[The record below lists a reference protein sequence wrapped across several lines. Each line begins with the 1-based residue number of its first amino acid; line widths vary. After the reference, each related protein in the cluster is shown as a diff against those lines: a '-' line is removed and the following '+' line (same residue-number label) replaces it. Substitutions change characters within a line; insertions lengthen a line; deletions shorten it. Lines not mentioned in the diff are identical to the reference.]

1 MTDIGGTKTVY
12 APVTPSVDNNAKPST
27 PRQSGSVSP
36 GLLEPSPN
44 TTWAEP
50 APAWVKGVVKKD
62 AETMAK
68 REAFMAKGAMGD
80 RDQYLTNQL
89 NSAFNQQF
97 PQLQQGQQEES
108 SVGLSQINNT
118 VEDARD
124 SSESLNTEAKHDEQV
139 AQAKEEALQKLH
151 DEDLL
156 KERLQQLATPQ
167 GTTAPAA

>member
-44 TTWAEP
+44 TTW
-50 APAWVKGVVKKD
+50 VNGVVKHD
-62 AETMAK
+62 AESEAK
-68 REAFMAKGAMGD
+68 RAAFIAGNGKMGD

-108 SVGLSQINNT
+108 PVGLSRINST

-124 SSESLNTEAKHDEQV
+124 SSEKSLDTEAKHDEQV

-156 KERLQQLATPQ
+156 KEKLQQLATPQ